1 MLTHVILI
9 CMFCTATHALI
20 DTSITCTVSN
30 NTMTISLDEETEGSM
45 TASDGTLTITSFGGD
60 TSALDI
66 TNNSESSW
74 LDEKL
79 MELPIDSDCQVGD
92 TLRECFCKELKC
104 FCSAVPSTAP
114 KLAVDVNPK
123 KNQHADKW
131 WILGGVLAFLTVV
144 AIIMECGNRYN
155 NTEKDRS
162 PSTTPFLS
170 TNTDDKER
178 DDEQRASLDLHV
190 SKLIF

>member
-20 DTSITCTVSN
+20 DTSVTCTVSD
-30 NTMTISLDEETEGSM
+30 NTMTVALGGEAEGSM
-45 TASDGTLTITSFGGD
+45 TASDGTLTITSVGGE
-60 TSALDI
+60 TSALGI

-79 MELPIDSDCQVGD
+79 MELPIDSDCQVGN

-104 FCSAVPSTAP
+104 FCSSVPSTAP
-114 KLAVDVNPK
+114 KLVVDVNPK

-131 WILGGVLAFLTVV
+131 WILGGVLAFLAVV
-144 AIIMECGNRYN
+144 AIIMECGNWYN
-155 NTEKDRS
+155 KKQETKTLLSRPVSDEKID
-162 PSTTPFLS
+162 TM
-170 TNTDDKER
+170 
-178 DDEQRASLDLHV
+178 A

>member
-20 DTSITCTVSN
+20 DTSLTCTVSD
-30 NTMTISLDEETEGSM
+30 NTMTIASGGGAEGSM
-45 TASDGTLTITSFGGD
+45 TASDGTLNITSAGGE

-79 MELPIDSDCQVGD
+79 LELPIDSDCQVGN

-104 FCSAVPSTAP
+104 FCSTVPSTAP

-123 KNQHADKW
+123 KNPHLW
-131 WILGGVLAFLTVV
+131 WIVVGVLAFLLVV
-144 AIIMECGNRYN
+144 TIMCHNPCCCCNME
-155 NTEKDRS
+155 
-162 PSTTPFLS
+162 
-170 TNTDDKER
+170 
-178 DDEQRASLDLHV
+178 DDEFV
-190 SKLIF
+190 